1 MERRAVASFRLA
13 IVLMALLVL
22 PGLAEADWTLGAFL
36 GNAWTSASTV
46 HLVVPAL
53 RTDLEIAP
61 VQYRSES
68 FKSPVYYGGRA
79 SWTPR
84 ATSQLALEAE
94 FIHMKVLA
102 EVDQS
107 ARAQGTWHGIPVD
120 DEVRVGSVVQRLA
133 MSHGLNFV
141 LANVA
146 YRHDIRKRFLAVA
159 RTGVGATVAHV
170 ETTLEGISQD
180 HYADGGLAAQIAGG
194 VEAQLV
200 SRLQVIAEYKFTW
213 SSPTIDVASG
223 TATVPARS
231 HHLTAGVAYRF

>member
-1 MERRAVASFRLA
+1 MERRAVASFHLA
-13 IVLMALLVL
+13 IGLAAVLVL
-22 PGLAEADWTLGAFL
+22 PGRAEADWTLGAFL
-36 GNAWTSASTV
+36 GNAWTNASAV
-46 HLVVPAL
+46 RLVVPEL
-53 RTDLEIAP
+53 QTELEIAP
-61 VQYRSES
+61 VDYRSES
-68 FKSPVYYGGRA
+68 FQSPVYYGGRA

-84 ATSQLALEAE
+84 ATSHLAVEAE

-102 EVDQS
+102 EVDQP
-107 ARAQGTWHGIPVD
+107 ARVQGTWHGVPVD
-120 DEVRVGSVVQRLA
+120 NEVRVGSVVQRLA

-146 YRHDIRKRFLAVA
+146 YRHDIRKSLLAVV

-170 ETTLEGISQD
+170 ETTLEGFSQD
-180 HYADGGLAAQIAGG
+180 HYEDGGLAGQIAGG

-200 SRLQVIAEYKFTW
+200 PHLRMIAEYKFTY

-231 HHLTAGVAYRF
+231 HHLVAGAAYRF